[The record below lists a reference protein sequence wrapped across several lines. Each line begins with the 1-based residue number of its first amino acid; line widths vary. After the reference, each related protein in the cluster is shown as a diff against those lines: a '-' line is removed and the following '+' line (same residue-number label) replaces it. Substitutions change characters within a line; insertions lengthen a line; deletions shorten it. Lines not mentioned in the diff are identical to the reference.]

1 MDKYN
6 IMTKVSPHVQ
16 IYKFPITAIS
26 SITNRVTGL
35 GITGMYIG
43 LGTSLLFNKN
53 VFELYDKAPQPAKS
67 IINYTVLFPNIYHT
81 FGGIRHF
88 VWDKYPKYLTNVKVQ
103 NSSIAILG
111 LSVISTIFT
120 ESYILKKNIKHLF

>member
-1 MDKYN
+1 
-6 IMTKVSPHVQ
+6 MTKVSPHVQ
-16 IYKFPITAIS
+16 IYKFPITAIT

-43 LGTSLLFNKN
+43 LGSSLLFNKN

>member
-6 IMTKVSPHVQ
+6 IMIKVSPHVQ

-43 LGTSLLFNKN
+43 LGSSLLFNKN
-53 VFELYDKAPQPAKS
+53 VLELYDKAPQPAKT

-111 LSVISTIFT
+111 VSVISTIFT

>member
-43 LGTSLLFNKN
+43 LGSSLLFNKN
-53 VFELYDKAPQPAKS
+53 VLELYDKAPQPAKT

-103 NSSIAILG
+103 NSSIAIFG
-111 LSVISTIFT
+111 LSVISTIFN

>member
-43 LGTSLLFNKN
+43 LGSSLLFNKN
-53 VFELYDKAPQPAKS
+53 VLELYDKAQQPAKT

-88 VWDKYPKYLTNVKVQ
+88 VWDKYPKYFTNVKVQ
-103 NSSIAILG
+103 NSSIAIFG

>member
-1 MDKYN
+1 MHKYN

-16 IYKFPITAIS
+16 IYKFPIAAIS

-35 GITGMYIG
+35 GVTGMYIG
-43 LGTSLLFNKN
+43 LGSSLLFNKN
-53 VFELYDKAPQPAKS
+53 VLDLYDKAQQPTKTL
-67 IINYTVLFPNIYHT
+67 INYTILFPNIYHT
-81 FGGIRHF
+81 LGGIRHF
-88 VWDKYPKYLTNVKVQ
+88 VWDKYPKYLTNVKAH

-111 LSVISTIFT
+111 LSFISTIFT

>member
-43 LGTSLLFNKN
+43 LGSSLLFNKN
-53 VFELYDKAPQPAKS
+53 VLDLYDKAPQPAKT

>member
-1 MDKYN
+1 MFKFIN
-6 IMTKVSPHVQ
+6 
-16 IYKFPITAIS
+16 FPITAIS

-43 LGTSLLFNKN
+43 LGSSLLFNKN

-81 FGGIRHF
+81 LAVFVILFGI
-88 VWDKYPKYLTNVKVQ
+88 NIQ
-103 NSSIAILG
+103 NI
-111 LSVISTIFT
+111 
-120 ESYILKKNIKHLF
+120 

>member
-67 IINYTVLFPNIYHT
+67 IINYTILFPNIYHT

>member
-43 LGTSLLFNKN
+43 LGSSLLFNKN
-53 VFELYDKAPQPAKS
+53 VLELYDKAQQPAKT

-103 NSSIAILG
+103 NSSIAIFG

>member
-1 MDKYN
+1 MHKYN

-53 VFELYDKAPQPAKS
+53 AFELYDKASQPAKS

>member
-43 LGTSLLFNKN
+43 LGCSLLFNKK
-53 VFELYDKAPQPAKS
+53 VLDLYDKAPQPAKS

>member
-26 SITNRVTGL
+26 SITNRITGL

-53 VFELYDKAPQPAKS
+53 VFELYDKAPQTAKS

-103 NSSIAILG
+103 NASIAILG

-120 ESYILKKNIKHLF
+120 ESYILKKNIKHIF

>member
-1 MDKYN
+1 MHKYN

-43 LGTSLLFNKN
+43 LGSSLLFNKN

-111 LSVISTIFT
+111 LSFISTIFT

>member
-16 IYKFPITAIS
+16 IYKFPIAAIS

-35 GITGMYIG
+35 GITGMYIR
-43 LGTSLLFNKN
+43 LGSSLLFNKN
-53 VFELYDKAPQPAKS
+53 VLELYDKAPQPAKT

-88 VWDKYPKYLTNVKVQ
+88 VWDKYPRYLTNVKVQ
-103 NSSIAILG
+103 ITSIAIFG
-111 LSVISTIFT
+111 LSVISTIFA

>member
-35 GITGMYIG
+35 GITGMYNG
-43 LGTSLLFNKN
+43 LGCSLLFNKN
-53 VFELYDKAPQPAKS
+53 VLDLYDKAPQPAKS

-88 VWDKYPKYLTNVKVQ
+88 IWDKYPKYLTNVKVQ

>member
-1 MDKYN
+1 MHKYN

-16 IYKFPITAIS
+16 IYKFPITAIT

-43 LGTSLLFNKN
+43 LGSSLLFNKN

>member
-1 MDKYN
+1 MYKYN

-16 IYKFPITAIS
+16 IYKFPITAIT

-43 LGTSLLFNKN
+43 LGSSLLFNKN
-53 VFELYDKAPQPAKS
+53 ALDLYDKAPQPAKT

>member
-16 IYKFPITAIS
+16 IYKFPITAIT

-43 LGTSLLFNKN
+43 LGSSLLFNKN

>member
-16 IYKFPITAIS
+16 IYNFPITAIS

-43 LGTSLLFNKN
+43 LGSSLLFTKN

>member
-43 LGTSLLFNKN
+43 LGSSLLFNKD
-53 VFELYDKAPQPAKS
+53 VLELYDKAPQPAKT

>member
-16 IYKFPITAIS
+16 IYKFPITAIT

-43 LGTSLLFNKN
+43 LGSSLLFNKN
-53 VFELYDKAPQPAKS
+53 ALDLYDKAPQPAKT

>member
-1 MDKYN
+1 
-6 IMTKVSPHVQ
+6 MTKVSPHVQ

-53 VFELYDKAPQPAKS
+53 AFELYDKAPQPAKS
-67 IINYTVLFPNIYHT
+67 LINYTVLFPNIYHT

-88 VWDKYPKYLTNVKVQ
+88 VWDKYPKYLINVKVQ

-111 LSVISTIFT
+111 LSIISTIFT

>member
-1 MDKYN
+1 MNKYN

-16 IYKFPITAIS
+16 IYNFPITAIS

-53 VFELYDKAPQPAKS
+53 AFGLYDKASQPAKS

-111 LSVISTIFT
+111 LSIISTIFT

>member
-43 LGTSLLFNKN
+43 LGSSLLFNKN
-53 VFELYDKAPQPAKS
+53 VLELYEKASQPTKT
-67 IINYTVLFPNIYHT
+67 IINYTILFPNIYHT

-88 VWDKYPKYLTNVKVQ
+88 VWDKYPRYLTNVKVQ
-103 NSSIAILG
+103 NTSIAIFG

>member
-43 LGTSLLFNKN
+43 LGSSLLFNKN
-53 VFELYDKAPQPAKS
+53 VLELYDKAPQPAKT

-111 LSVISTIFT
+111 VSVISTIFT

>member
-16 IYKFPITAIS
+16 IYKFPIAAIS

-43 LGTSLLFNKN
+43 LGSSLLFNKN
-53 VFELYDKAPQPAKS
+53 VLELYDKAPQPAKT

-103 NSSIAILG
+103 NTSIAILG
-111 LSVISTIFT
+111 FSVITTIFT